1 MRTPTK
7 GTQGFNYEKLDVSI
21 PVLGIGPR
29 HIREWFEDQVTQIV
43 QQTFIDLLELESTTI
58 CRIQNEWEV
67 YPDDC

>member
-1 MRTPTK
+1 
-7 GTQGFNYEKLDVSI
+7 
-21 PVLGIGPR
+21 LGIGPR

-43 QQTFIDLLELESTTI
+43 QQTFIDLLELENTTI